1 MRCFKHLVQNCI
13 AVGEMPPHQFEIITG
28 LSDGD
33 FSTNHKWSASIASVP
48 DNTVTE
54 IGSGYRTAG
63 TNRVGS
69 GMYHNN
75 VTPCVASYVWR
86 RTA

>member
-1 MRCFKHLVQNCI
+1 
-13 AVGEMPPHQFEIITG
+13 MPPHQFEIITS
-28 LSDGD
+28 LSGGD
-33 FSTNHKWSASIASVP
+33 FSTTHKYSASIASVQN
-48 DNTVTE
+48 NTVDE
-54 IGSGYRTAG
+54 IGSGYHTAG

-75 VTPCVASYVWR
+75 VTPCVASYVWQ